1 MSNAD
6 FPGELNRDELN
17 PGDARPLRDALRALP
32 ALAPATSAWPQLA
45 ARLAEQRD
53 GANVVAIGDRAVPAR
68 RRWFVPLA
76 LAAALVLAAVALQ
89 LRRPAPQ
96 SAQPVAA
103 ATVAPDRASSNANAA
118 NSTKGTNVQESAR
131 GQLAALQQRSQAL
144 ERWLHETARSATP
157 LPGQDLAAAAEI
169 EDMIGLVDV
178 QLNAAPRD
186 AELPLWGRRVAL
198 LEDLTALRYSSYSV
212 AESGT
217 AARLMPANW
226 TN

>member
-17 PGDARPLRDALRALP
+17 PGDARTLRDALRALP

-45 ARLAEQRD
+45 ARLAEQRN
-53 GANVVAIGDRAVPAR
+53 GANVAAIGDRAVPAR